1 MRLASAPLKNSTGYR
16 FHILVDR
23 PVLMNK
29 RSPFTRRDF
38 LKTSIAAVT
47 TFTLVPRHVLGG
59 PGVTSP
65 NETLTK
71 SVIGVGGMGQGHL
84 KSINPVSKLLAVCDV
99 DEKHLQNALKQV
111 GPDVKGYKD
120 FREVLE
126 RKDIDIIHI
135 PTPPH
140 WHALISIAAAK
151 AGKDIWCEKPMSRTI
166 AEGEAVRAAVAK
178 YNRIF
183 RLNTWFRFQ
192 DNFYGMGVRV
202 KQIKKVVQS
211 GLLGWPLKVTVGGTT
226 GFDWK
231 QDQWCGRTDLVPQPV
246 PPELDYDMWL
256 GPAPKK
262 PYNPHRVH
270 TTFRGYWDYDG
281 GGLGD
286 MGQHYLDPVQYLLE
300 KDNESP
306 IQIEADTAP
315 QDPDA
320 VLRWRRISM
329 KYADGCEIILD
340 GENKDTDA
348 AFIAGPKGK
357 LSKDFESDI
366 PDLQAKLQTLPE
378 PEPQL
383 TDFIKA
389 VKTRQKFALNEVNGH
404 RSCTLINLA
413 KIAVQTGRPLH
424 FDPKTQRFIDN
435 EKANAYVS
443 QPMRAPWRIEV

>member
-1 MRLASAPLKNSTGYR
+1 MKNRLLIN
-16 FHILVDR
+16 
-23 PVLMNK
+23 
-29 RSPFTRRDF
+29 RRDF
-38 LKTSIAAVT
+38 LRTSIAAFGT
-47 TFTLVPRHVLGG
+47 MSIVPRHVLGG
-59 PGVTSP
+59 PGFTAP

-71 SVIGVGGMGQGHL
+71 AVIGVGGMGQGHL
-84 KSINPVSKLLAVCDV
+84 KDINPTSKLLAICDV
-99 DEKHLQNALKQV
+99 DEKHLQNGLAKA

-120 FREVLE
+120 FREVLA
-126 RKDIDIIHI
+126 RKDIDIVHI

-166 AEGEAVRAAVAK
+166 SEGQAVKEAVAK
-178 YNRIF
+178 YQRIF
-183 RLNTWFRFQ
+183 RLNTWFRFEGS
-192 DNFYGMGVRV
+192 FYGMGVRV
-202 KQIKKVVQS
+202 SQIKKVVQS

-262 PYNPHRVH
+262 PYHPHRVH
-270 TTFRGYWDYDG
+270 QTFRGYWDYDG

-286 MGQHYLDPVQYLLE
+286 MGQHYLDPVQYFLN

-306 IQIEADTAP
+306 VQIEADTNP

-320 VLRWRRISM
+320 VLPWRRISL
-329 KYADGCEIILD
+329 KYSDGCEILLD
-340 GENKDTDA
+340 GENKETGVA
-348 AFIAGPKGK
+348 YITGPKGK
-357 LSKDFESDI
+357 LAKDLESDVPNLEDKLRAL
-366 PDLQAKLQTLPE
+366 PD

-389 VKTRQKFALNEVNGH
+389 VKTRQKFALNENNGH
-404 RSCTLINLA
+404 RSCTLVNLA
-413 KIAVQTGRPLH
+413 KIAVQTGRPLLY
-424 FDPKTQRFIDN
+424 DPAAERFIGD
-435 EKANAYVS
+435 EKANS
-443 QPMRAPWRIEV
+443 FIRQPMRAPWKIES